1 MTVSIGEQSQE
12 IGDGVSNSE
21 EVRDGTA
28 SHLLD
33 QQGAG
38 DQGIMFGYA
47 TNETPELMPMA
58 IRTAHRLAERL
69 TTVRKSGQ
77 LPFLRPDGKTQ
88 VTLGYDGAV
97 PRTVDTVVVSTQ
109 HQPGMTKNKIR
120 DALVDAVIRPVVE
133 ETGLDYSAMKLCL
146 ESGHR

>member
-1 MTVSIGEQSQE
+1 
-12 IGDGVSNSE
+12 
-21 EVRDGTA
+21 
-28 SHLLD
+28 
-33 QQGAG
+33 
-38 DQGIMFGYA
+38 MFGYA